1 MDDEIVVSV
10 IVPIYNVGRYFPKCI
25 QSICNQ
31 SYPNLEIILVD
42 DGSTDDSGSICDEY
56 ADRDKRIKVIHKK
69 NEGLVRAR
77 KAGFLASTG
86 KLIANIDGDDWIE
99 PEMISNCVKIYNDT
113 QADFIQNGFVCEGN
127 KTDRI
132 QYKNSVDLL
141 TEQNVAYHITKWLD
155 GNDYTYGS
163 QLVTKI
169 MKRSIFEISYFKVA
183 DNFNNGEDFISFLYY
198 MYYGKKAVTTDKV
211 YYHYI
216 VHDESLSHKKNGA
229 RQLLVED
236 KLTEQVV
243 HILDELSMNIS
254 GKIIKKWIIRRK
266 GYALMQQIPEFKFYL
281 INYQFQNIEMLLYK
295 NIVIYG
301 AGKVGQ
307 DLFRQ
312 ISLYKNIN
320 IVGWLDKNPQKYNF
334 TFQKVYDIGHLKNI
348 HYDFIII
355 AVKQKE
361 LAEQIRADLFQIGVP
376 DNVIVWQ
383 KYRSLLD

>member
-1 MDDEIVVSV
+1 MANHMTEVIMDTINK
-10 IVPIYNVGRYFPKCI
+10 PIFDTTGYKLFYQQYNSLEDFLRAIIQMPINYQVFESPTSKNYMPDFHYLKSFEEAWNKC
-25 QSICNQ
+25 
-31 SYPNLEIILVD
+31 YYGD
-42 DGSTDDSGSICDEY
+42 
-56 ADRDKRIKVIHKK
+56 
-69 NEGLVRAR
+69 NENYENFKMKFDYL
-77 KAGFLASTG
+77 K
-86 KLIANIDGDDWIE
+86 
-99 PEMISNCVKIYNDT
+99 KIYNDT

-216 VHDESLSHKKNGA
+216 VHDESLSQKKNGA

-254 GKIIKKWIIRRK
+254 GKIIEKWIIRRK